1 MPQLSFS
8 QRQVL
13 HCPAYAGGLYVEHG
27 RWQHIVIGRL
37 FGARHVICHLLAHI
51 QQNGISH

>member
-27 RWQHIVIGRL
+27 RWQHIAIGRL
-37 FGARHVICHLLAHI
+37 FGTRHVICHLLAHI